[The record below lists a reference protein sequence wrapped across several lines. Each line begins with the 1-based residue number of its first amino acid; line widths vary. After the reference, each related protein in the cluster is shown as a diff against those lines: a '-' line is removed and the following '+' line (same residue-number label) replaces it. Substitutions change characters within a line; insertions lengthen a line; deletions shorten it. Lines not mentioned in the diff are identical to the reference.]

1 MDELEAW
8 IAARL
13 TLLVEKRRQPYISVR
28 TPVEVRRAED
38 AAAKALTRFKKALD
52 REGID
57 YEENDETDT

>member
-13 TLLVEKRRQPYISVR
+13 SLLVEKRRQPYLSER
-28 TPVEVRRAED
+28 TPGEVRKAED
-38 AAAKALTRFKKALD
+38 AAAKALTNFKKALD

-57 YEENDETDT
+57 YEENE